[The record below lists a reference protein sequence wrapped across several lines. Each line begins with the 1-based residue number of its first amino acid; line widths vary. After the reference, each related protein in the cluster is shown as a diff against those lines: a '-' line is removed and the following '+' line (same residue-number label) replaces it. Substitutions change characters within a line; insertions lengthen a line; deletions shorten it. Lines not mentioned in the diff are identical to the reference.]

1 MAPHSPPRS
10 GVEDLLHDLRLL
22 RRNIVMSLSTAH
34 IQEDFTQGNPSNTWV
49 EIGWVEHWTSPTVHT
64 WSVFTEKGVDGQI
77 THCLKQPA
85 PNLDVGTYD
94 FWRISG
100 VTRVDGQ
107 TDWTLSVNFII
118 GQDYVNVRTYT
129 TLWDTGV
136 ALGETE
142 RRGAG
147 SGMADTQVNLLYKNT
162 SGIWNTWP
170 GVDCVLDR
178 GPGRWEWKKLTNNS
192 YEVIQAGDA
201 C

>member
-1 MAPHSPPRS
+1 M
-10 GVEDLLHDLRLL
+10 
-22 RRNIVMSLSTAH
+22 
-34 IQEDFTQGNPSNTWV
+34 

-100 VTRVDGQ
+100 VTRGDGQ

-118 GQDYVNVRTYT
+118 RQDYVNVGP
-129 TLWDTGV
+129 TLP
-136 ALGETE
+136 
-142 RRGAG
+142 
-147 SGMADTQVNLLYKNT
+147 SGTREWHLAKPSAEGQDLEWLMPRSTSCIRTQVASAT
-162 SGIWNTWP
+162 P
-170 GVDCVLDR
+170 GQ
-178 GPGRWEWKKLTNNS
+178 EWTVFWIVAGTLGMNGLTNNS